1 MVVIESCAAL
11 HSLAASAL
19 RLSTWKKSSVNEF
32 FPKIPTPEANLL
44 VKVPQQKVTLVSLL
58 EVFLMFSLV
67 NFYSSLLNLKLYLL
81 LFFSEGGW
89 GRLLLVRRFLGALL
103 CLHHLDSEIIS
114 SAIT

>member
-1 MVVIESCAAL
+1 
-11 HSLAASAL
+11 
-19 RLSTWKKSSVNEF
+19 
-32 FPKIPTPEANLL
+32 
-44 VKVPQQKVTLVSLL
+44 
-58 EVFLMFSLV
+58 MFSLV

-103 CLHHLDSEIIS
+103 CLHHLESEIIF